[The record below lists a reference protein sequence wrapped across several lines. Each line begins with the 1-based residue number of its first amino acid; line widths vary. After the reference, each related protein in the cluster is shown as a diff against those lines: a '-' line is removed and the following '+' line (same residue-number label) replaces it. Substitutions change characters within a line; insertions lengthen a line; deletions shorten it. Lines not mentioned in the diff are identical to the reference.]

1 MCCRVSSF
9 FCGCADLRK
18 GALIIGIVK
27 LVNMMMRL
35 VVMKTIL
42 MTIQYY
48 TEDLTNVR
56 NDNYDGN
63 FDDND
68 DKKIYKY

>member
-1 MCCRVSSF
+1 MLSSVQLLLWLCRPSKRRSHHRH
-9 FCGCADLRK
+9 RK
-18 GALIIGIVK
+18 TG
-27 LVNMMMRL
+27 
-35 VVMKTIL
+35 
-42 MTIQYY
+42 QYDDEAGGDEDN
-48 TEDLTNVR
+48 TDDLTNVC

>member
-1 MCCRVSSF
+1 MLSSVQLLLWLCRPSKRRSHHRH
-9 FCGCADLRK
+9 RK
-18 GALIIGIVK
+18 TG
-27 LVNMMMRL
+27 
-35 VVMKTIL
+35 
-42 MTIQYY
+42 QYDDEAGGDEDN
-48 TEDLTNVR
+48 TDDLTNVR

>member
-1 MCCRVSSF
+1 MLSSVQLLLWLCRPSKRRSHHRH
-9 FCGCADLRK
+9 RK
-18 GALIIGIVK
+18 TG
-27 LVNMMMRL
+27 
-35 VVMKTIL
+35 
-42 MTIQYY
+42 QYDDEAGGDEDNTDDN